1 MENLDESE
9 ELKQIHREME
19 ETFLEYYEDYK
30 RYPSEM
36 LSYSK
41 NQSGIIVA
49 YETLIHF
56 LVREDYEKCAYMRQ
70 LIGKYHEERLPIAK
84 ILSIFNK

>member
-1 MENLDESE
+1 MENLNDSE
-9 ELKQIHREME
+9 EMKQIHREME
-19 ETFLEYYEDYK
+19 ETFLEYFEDYK
-30 RYPSEM
+30 RYPTEM

-56 LVREDYEKCAYMRQ
+56 LVREDYEKCAYMRS
-70 LIGKYHEERLPIAK
+70 LINKYHEERLPISK
-84 ILSIFNK
+84 ILSIFNQ